1 LFGTWRSGI
10 CTEQETSGAKSLFCA
25 AASLSCGD
33 AHQPDGFLT
42 VCTLHHAVDSF
53 SPTRQVKGVKVE
65 MSGIRSLMNEVKE
78 LQKKIITEVSA
89 QRSKEYT
96 EKLDNLLHQT
106 SRKAK
111 IVKEHLNKIKQEGE
125 ETFGEKKESSEA
137 RTHANMQGALTR
149 KFVEI
154 MGEFQEIQ
162 SNYKK
167 HLRDRVARQ
176 VRLPHGPAPPPHKS
190 ALDHRF
196 IPSRC
201 ALRCRDATRDPCPT
215 GQGGESCRD

>member
-1 LFGTWRSGI
+1 VCHSI
-10 CTEQETSGAKSLFCA
+10 SLA
-25 AASLSCGD
+25 CGG
-33 AHQPDGFLT
+33 AHQPDGVLT
-42 VCTLHHAVDSF
+42 VCKLHTSF
-53 SPTRQVKGVKVE
+53 SATRQVKGVKVE
-65 MSGIRSLMNEVKE
+65 MAGIRSLMNEVKE

-89 QRSKEYT
+89 QRSKEHT

-111 IVKEHLNKIKQEGE
+111 IVKEHLNKIKKEGE

-176 VRLPHGPAPPPHKS
+176 VRVPWSRPSQICSGPEFSSFP
-190 ALDHRF
+190 
-196 IPSRC
+196 
-201 ALRCRDATRDPCPT
+201 LR
-215 GQGGESCRD
+215 SSVM